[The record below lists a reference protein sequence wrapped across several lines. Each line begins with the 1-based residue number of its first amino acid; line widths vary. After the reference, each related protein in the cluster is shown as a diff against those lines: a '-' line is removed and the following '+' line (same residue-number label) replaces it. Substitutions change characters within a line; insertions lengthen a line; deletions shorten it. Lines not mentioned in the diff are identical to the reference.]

1 MITGLLVTLRIG
13 LVGITGTD
21 MTLGT
26 ILLSSKNHLYEN
38 FKNNLT
44 SKCHFIYIPDNYTE
58 PVSEPVTQMA
68 LELINNHVISVQ
80 PKRSE

>member
-68 LELINNHVISVQ
+68 LKLINNNLISVQ
-80 PKRSE
+80 QKR